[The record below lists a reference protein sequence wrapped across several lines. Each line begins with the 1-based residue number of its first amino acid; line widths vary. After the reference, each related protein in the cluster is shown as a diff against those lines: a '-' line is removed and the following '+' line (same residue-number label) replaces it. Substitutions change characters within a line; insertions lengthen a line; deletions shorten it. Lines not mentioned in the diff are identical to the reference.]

1 VKRIL
6 CTVGALALVTGA
18 AACGSTT
25 TTAHPTVAA
34 SGVSGAETIRGTITG
49 AKAAKDLA
57 SNSSAPLKFPAFVF
71 TGLVATRT
79 GKLTLGG
86 QKAGKHTFVTPAGN
100 LVVSHSSG
108 TKGQGSPVWHRAG
121 KLCYF
126 QQVATKGTYS
136 AIGGTGKFAGAKG
149 TGAFSLTIAATM
161 PLLSGKSKC
170 SARNTGNPEASG
182 ASIVFLAAGT
192 LAVK

>member
-1 VKRIL
+1 MKRIL

-34 SGVSGAETIRGTITG
+34 SGVSGAETIRATITG

-86 QKAGKHTFVTPAGN
+86 PKAGKHTFVTPAGN
-100 LVVSHSSG
+100 LEVSHSSG
-108 TKGQGSPVWHRAG
+108 NKGQGAPVWHRVG

-136 AIGGTGKFAGAKG
+136 AVGGTGRFAGAKG
-149 TGAFSLTIAATM
+149 AGTFMVTAAATF

-170 SARNTGNPEASG
+170 SAGNVGKPLASG
-182 ASIVFLAAGT
+182 ASIVFVAAGPLT
-192 LAVK
+192 VK